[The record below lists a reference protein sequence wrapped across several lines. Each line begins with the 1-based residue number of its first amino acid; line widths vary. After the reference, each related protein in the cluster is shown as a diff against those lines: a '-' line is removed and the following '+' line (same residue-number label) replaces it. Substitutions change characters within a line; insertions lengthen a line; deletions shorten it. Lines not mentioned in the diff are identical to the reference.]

1 MSLVPQEYLTISI
14 VQQDIVWQNSF
25 ENLKKLELLMS
36 SISSTDVIVL
46 PEMFNVGFTM
56 NAQQV
61 VENTATVVAWMQ
73 HHATQKKCAI
83 VGSIPVK
90 ENNTYYN
97 RLFWVEPNGTT
108 KHYDKRHLFRM
119 ANEHEHYSEGKEKLI
134 INYKGWNICPL
145 VCYDLRFPVWSRN
158 GFKNNQYSYD
168 VLMYVANWPEV
179 RKQAWVTLLQAR
191 AIENLSY
198 CVGVN
203 RVGEDGN
210 EILYSGDSA
219 VYDYKGDKLSTLEP
233 YKEAVET
240 IQLSHAS
247 LEQFREKFPA
257 GLDADAFELDL
268 L

>member
-25 ENLKKLELLMS
+25 ENLKKLELFMS

-56 NAQQV
+56 NAQQA
-61 VENTATVVAWMQ
+61 VENATTVVAWMQ
-73 HHATQKKCAI
+73 HHAAQKKCAI

-97 RLFWVEPNGTT
+97 RLFWVEPEKTL
-108 KHYDKRHLFRM
+108 HYDKRHLFRM

-158 GFKNNQYSYD
+158 TFTNGNYAYD
-168 VLMYVANWPEV
+168 VLIYVANWPEV
-179 RKQAWVTLLQAR
+179 RRKPWSTLLQAR

-219 VYDYKGDKLSTLEP
+219 VYDYKGDKLSALEP
-233 YKEAVET
+233 NKEAVET
-240 IQLSHAS
+240 IQLTKSVLTS
-247 LEQFREKFPA
+247 FREKFPA
-257 GLDADAFELDL
+257 GLDADAFELNL
-268 L
+268 